1 MFVNYLKIFIRNMR
15 RHIGY
20 SISNISGL
28 TIGMTACFLILL
40 YVHYELNWNDNNK
53 NFDRTYRV
61 QQKVLFKNDI
71 EIYMQTGYRLA
82 SELKNQIPEIENAAT
97 VGNVWNEY
105 LSTSDRLTFNE
116 KQGYYADDDIF
127 KVLTFS
133 FLQGDPNN
141 ALSAPYSVVISKE
154 LADKY
159 FPGENPFGKTIK
171 ASKNNSLKVTGVFK
185 NLPFNDNVR
194 PDYIV
199 SLSTYREV
207 ADWKDYD
214 KLENIGSAIFLTF
227 VMLKPNTSPNFVD
240 RKIYNFSDK
249 YVINNYKKLYLKPL
263 SEINV
268 TGEESHDFE
277 IALYY
282 IGGFAIFVLVLACI
296 NFINLATANSYLRK
310 KEIGVRKVV
319 GASRFTLFV
328 QFIGESLIFSFISML
343 IACMLVE
350 MSLPYFN
357 AIVQRHIEI
366 SISHDI
372 RFILGMISAFL
383 ITGILSGVYP
393 ALYLSSFRPA
403 QIIKGN
409 LSLFKQA
416 KRGSS
421 KSFLRKSLV
430 TLQFCISITLLIS
443 TVYVVKQVH
452 FMKNKD
458 LGFEKQNLLVCE
470 VFGQTNNGRFETLR
484 NELLNNSNVIDAS
497 ISINAPFH
505 GDWGKEITW
514 EGAAPNDKMSINY
527 NSVGYNFIDTYKMK
541 MMLGRN
547 FSRQFPSDDKAC
559 IINETAWKMLKWE
572 NPLGKKIDDNKYTVI
587 GVVKDFHPYT
597 VHEKIPPFYMTLNA
611 GDLKEGGIFAVRIKP
626 IDKENTVVFIRRQFG
641 LFFPNAIIDV
651 ADFDNDLDVG
661 TKGVWEVVEK
671 IFIGFGIIAVF
682 IAANGL
688 FGMIS
693 FASQRRMKE
702 VGIRK
707 VFGANS
713 PQLYLMMSKEFI
725 SILLFSALI
734 ALPSGYLVSHTTP
747 GAYKYQMQLMD
758 YIMCIGVMVFTA
770 LAASIY
776 HTTKA
781 VLSNPVETLR
791 YE

>member
-1 MFVNYLKIFIRNMR
+1 MRN
-15 RHIGY
+15 HFGY

-28 TIGMTACFLILL
+28 AIGMSACFLILL
-40 YVHYELNWNDNNK
+40 FVRYELNWNDNNK
-53 NFDRTYRV
+53 NLDRIYRV

-82 SELKNQIPEIENAAT
+82 SELKNQIPEIENAAA
-97 VGNVWNEY
+97 VGRVWEEY
-105 LSTSDRLTFNE
+105 LSTSDRHTFDE
-116 KQGYYADDDIF
+116 KRGYYADDNMFKIF
-127 KVLTFS
+127 TFS
-133 FLQGDPNN
+133 FLQGDPGN

-159 FPGENPFGKTIK
+159 FPGENPFGKTIR
-171 ASKNNSLKVTGVFK
+171 ASKNRSLKVTGVFED
-185 NLPFNDNVR
+185 LPSNDNVR

-199 SLSTYREV
+199 SMSTYREV
-207 ADWKDYD
+207 TDWEYYD
-214 KLENIGSAIFLTF
+214 RLENIGSAIFETF
-227 VMLKPNTSPNFVD
+227 VMLKPNTSPNLVD
-240 RKIYNFSDK
+240 KKIYDFSDK
-249 YVINNYKKLYLKPL
+249 YVPDNYKKLYLKHL
-263 SEINV
+263 SEIHL
-268 TGEESHDFE
+268 TGEESRDFE
-277 IALYY
+277 TALYY
-282 IGGFAIFVLVLACI
+282 IGGFAIFVLILGCI

-310 KEIGVRKVV
+310 KEIGVRKIV

-343 IACMLVE
+343 VACMLVE
-350 MSLPYFN
+350 VSLPYFN
-357 AIVQRHIEI
+357 AIVQRQIEI
-366 SISHDI
+366 NVSRDI
-372 RFILGMISAFL
+372 GFILGMVSAFL

-393 ALYLSSFRPA
+393 ALYLSSFRPV
-403 QIIKGN
+403 QVIKGN
-409 LSLFKQA
+409 LSLFKQTS
-416 KRGSS
+416 RGSS

-430 TLQFCISITLLIS
+430 TFQFCISIALLIS

-458 LGFEKQNLLVCE
+458 LGFEKQNLLVCNA
-470 VFGQTNNGRFETLR
+470 FGQSNNGHFETLR
-484 NELLNNSNVIDAS
+484 NELLNNPNVIDAS
-497 ISINAPFH
+497 VSINAPFH

-514 EGAAPNDKMSINY
+514 EGAAPSDKMSVNY
-527 NSVGYNFIDTYKMK
+527 NSVSYSFIDTYKMK
-541 MMLGRN
+541 MVLGRN
-547 FSRQFPSDDKAC
+547 FSRQFPSDSTAC
-559 IINETAWKMLKWE
+559 VVNETAWKMLKWK
-572 NPLGKKIDDNKYTVI
+572 NPLGKKIDDNKYTII

-611 GDLKEGGIFAVRIKP
+611 GDLKEHGIFAVRIKP
-626 IDKENTVVFIRRQFG
+626 IDKESTIAFIRRQFG
-641 LFFPNAIIDV
+641 LFFPNAVVDV

-671 IFIGFGIIAVF
+671 VFIGFGIIAVF

-713 PQLYLMMSKEFI
+713 PQLYLMMSREVIF
-725 SILLFSALI
+725 ILLFSALI
-734 ALPSGYLVSHTTP
+734 AFPSGYLVSHTTP
-747 GAYKYQMQLMD
+747 GAYKYQLQFMD
-758 YIMCIGVMVFTA
+758 YIICIGLMVFTA